1 MNLPFFK
8 KIATK
13 GSLLSRQNRD
23 CLHKLHVKERVST
36 TVAVAKLVRTL
47 ETPDEFG
54 ESDINPN
61 HILKAVRG
69 SGFVLDLAKTKSV
82 NVIKGILERWRKNLI
97 EKGFPCGF
105 LIEEKINDAVFG
117 ITGETVDY
125 KFFCFHGEP
134 KFFLVRFKGNRNFY
148 WLDWTPMKAVGQEL
162 PRVDLTE
169 MVRVAKIL
177 SAPFEFVR
185 IDLYNAVDG
194 VYFGEYTF
202 HVREGKQEFSL
213 ELEYELGKLW

>member
-1 MNLPFFK
+1 MDLPFFK

-13 GSLLSRQNRD
+13 GSLLSRQNAD
-23 CLHKLHVKERVST
+23 YLHKLHVKEHVST
-36 TVAVAKLVRTL
+36 TVAVAKVLRTFQ
-47 ETPDEFG
+47 TPEEFS

-69 SGFVLDLAKTKSV
+69 SGFVFDLAKTKSV
-82 NVIKGILERWRKNLI
+82 NVIKGILERWQKNLI
-97 EKGFPCGF
+97 EKGLPCGF

-117 ITGETVDY
+117 ITGEAVDY

-148 WLDWTPMKAVGQEL
+148 WLDWTPMKALGQEL